1 MYHKFDVT
9 ENLFLYSAFFNG
21 TKHSSLGKKDQI
33 PQYQPRLSVYLPE
46 EMDLTERTSLS
57 VATPHLTL
65 LLGGLKL

>member
-1 MYHKFDVT
+1 
-9 ENLFLYSAFFNG
+9 
-21 TKHSSLGKKDQI
+21 LGKKDQI
-33 PQYQPRLSVYLPE
+33 PQYQPRLSVYLPK